1 MPAFKD
7 LLRAV
12 RRMFLRPPKITGKP
26 TMVIPS
32 FADLRDGSQAEK
44 VKAQCHACAMQL
56 AKHLYRW
63 ERSFPQKSL
72 LKIWEPETLSFVTM
86 DLEAFSAYLVQHFAL
101 YTDDGSR
108 WLADRVVADR
118 IMQAC
123 VAADSPLPLADWQ
136 LQTDRKRKAAR

>member
-1 MPAFKD
+1 MD
-7 LLRAV
+7 LFRSLLLAGRQL
-12 RRMFLRPPKITGKP
+12 FSGSPKIKDKP

-32 FADLRDGSQAEK
+32 FADLRDGSQIEK
-44 VKAQCHACAMQL
+44 VKAQCFVCSQQL

-72 LKIWEPETLSFVTM
+72 LKVWEPETLSFVTV
-86 DLEAFSAYLVQHFAL
+86 DLDSFSNYLTQHFAL

-118 IMQAC
+118 ILQAC
-123 VAADSPLPLADWQ
+123 TASDSPLPLASWQ
-136 LQTDRKRKAAR
+136 LQTDRKRKAVR